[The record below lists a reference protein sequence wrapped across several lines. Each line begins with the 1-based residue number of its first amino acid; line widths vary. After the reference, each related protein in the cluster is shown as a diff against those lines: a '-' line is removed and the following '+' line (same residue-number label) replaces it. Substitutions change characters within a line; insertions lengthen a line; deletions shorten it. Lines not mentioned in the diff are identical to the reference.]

1 MVGYPRRAAS
11 RITLAPG
18 EAVREAN
25 ERSLGRDRLPRTQ
38 RSAFDADADTLE
50 SVVRNAV
57 ALALVSLSA
66 LGFARGARDPGC
78 GGADSP
84 SSGPNAPCT
93 RTKDCA
99 GDLVCREGVCT
110 EADSGAGNAVPDGG
124 GRDATSSADAA
135 DDGG

>member
-1 MVGYPRRAAS
+1 MAFVPSRAAS

-18 EAVREAN
+18 EAVREAD
-25 ERSLGRDRLPRTQ
+25 ERPSRRDRPARTE
-38 RSAFDADADTLE
+38 RSAFDADADRLN
-50 SVVRNAV
+50 VV
-57 ALALVSLSA
+57 ALALASIGA
-66 LGFARGARDPGC
+66 LGFSSGSRDPGC

-93 RTKDCA
+93 RTKDCG
-99 GDLVCREGVCT
+99 GDLVCTEGVCT
-110 EADSGAGNAVPDGG
+110 QADSGAGNAVPDSG